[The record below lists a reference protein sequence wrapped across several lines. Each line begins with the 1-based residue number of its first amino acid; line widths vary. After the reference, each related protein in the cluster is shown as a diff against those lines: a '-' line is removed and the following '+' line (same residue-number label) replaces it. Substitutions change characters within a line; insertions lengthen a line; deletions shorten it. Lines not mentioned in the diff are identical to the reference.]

1 MLHRA
6 RGKDRDNTAMNVFLV
21 LVLLGIVA
29 HLIKSA
35 EQRQRI
41 ALLSQRLQP
50 YQLEKLIEQLTS
62 GYLRALG
69 ESDPERSEPIWRM
82 LEGTEKTLADPLGRL
97 ASDVAAMNET
107 DARVSLVPEWLP
119 MTRRWLPG
127 ATFDLRQAIALHARG
142 FAEAAQN
149 AAGLGRK
156 QQAFTLTAE
165 LFLFQHTCHWYCR
178 SKPLAS
184 ARLWARH
191 QTRYEQV
198 LGSVSAT
205 TRAGYGAL
213 VGRSV

>member
-1 MLHRA
+1 MLHSA
-6 RGKDRDNTAMNVFLV
+6 PGKDRDNNAMNVFLV

-41 ALLSQRLQP
+41 ALLSQQLQP

-82 LEGTEKTLADPLGRL
+82 LEGTEKTLADQLVQL
-97 ASDVAAMNET
+97 ASGLAAMNEA
-107 DARVSLVPEWLP
+107 DARVSLLPEWLP
-119 MTRRWLPG
+119 MTRRWLPS
-127 ATFDLRQAIALHARG
+127 ATFDLRKAISLHARG
-142 FAEAAQN
+142 FADGVQN
-149 AAGLGRK
+149 AAGLSRK

-198 LGSVSAT
+198 LGSVSKG
-205 TRAGYGAL
+205 TRAAYDAL
-213 VGRSV
+213 VSGTP